1 MAIVIN
7 TNIGLEHSAQFLNK
21 SSLNQSASMERLT
34 TGLRVNHASD
44 AAAEQIVIISMT
56 TQARGSEQAIRNAND
71 AVGLIQAADSAAE
84 EVVTILQRQ
93 RELAIQS
100 LNGTYNT
107 ENRSQMNVE
116 FKQLS
121 TEINRVAFSTKF
133 NSLPIM
139 TNNTNNS
146 NSVSNTINNTYT
158 MQIGWKAGNV
168 GSGRDR
174 VVVSISDFGIGGA
187 SSEIFGKFI
196 FTASN
201 GSKTSIATATSGNYS
216 IASIGTVVAASQA
229 VMKIDS
235 ALSNTGTQRVKWGA
249 LQNRLA
255 YTTSS
260 LNNTKENI
268 VSAQDRLQAVD
279 YAKEAATLA
288 RAQVLQQ
295 TTMLVF

>member
-1 MAIVIN
+1 MMAIVIN
-7 TNIGLEHSAQFLNK
+7 TNMRLECATHSLDK
-21 SSLNQSASMERLT
+21 LSRNQSASMERLA

-71 AVGLIQAADSAAE
+71 AVGLIQTADSAAE

-107 ENRSQMNVE
+107 ENRSQMNIE

-121 TEINRVAFSTKF
+121 SEINRIALTTKF
-133 NSLPIM
+133 NSVSIM
-139 TNNTNNS
+139 TTLSTSNNNH
-146 NSVSNTINNTYT
+146 V

-216 IASIGTVVAASQA
+216 IANIGTVVAASQA

-268 VSAQDRLQAVD
+268 ISAQDRLQAVD

>member
-1 MAIVIN
+1 MMAIVIN
-7 TNIGLEHSAQFLNK
+7 TNMRLECATHSLDK
-21 SSLNQSASMERLT
+21 LSRNQSASMERLA

-71 AVGLIQAADSAAE
+71 AVGLIQTADSAAE

-107 ENRSQMNVE
+107 ENRSQMNIE

-121 TEINRVAFSTKF
+121 SEINRIALTTKF
-133 NSLPIM
+133 NSVSIM
-139 TNNTNNS
+139 TTLSTSNNNH
-146 NSVSNTINNTYT
+146 V

>member
-7 TNIGLEHSAQFLNK
+7 TNMRLEFSTHSLDKMSRNK
-21 SSLNQSASMERLT
+21 AASMERLT
-34 TGLRVNHASD
+34 TGLRVNHAKD
-44 AAAEQIVIISMT
+44 AAAEQTVIIGMT
-56 TQARGSEQAIRNAND
+56 TQARGAEQAIRNAND
-71 AVGLIQAADSAAE
+71 AVGLLQTADGAAE

-100 LNGTYNT
+100 LNGTYNI

-121 TEINRVAFSTKF
+121 TEINRIAFSTKF
-133 NSLPIM
+133 NSLSIM

-146 NSVSNTINNTYT
+146 NSVSNTINNPYT
-158 MQIGWKAGNV
+158 MQIGWQAGNA
-168 GSGRDR
+168 GSGRDS

-216 IASIGTVVAASQA
+216 IASIGTVAAASQA